1 MRMIGRE
8 ISGLTCWPDRLSP
21 RLLAACPLV
30 LLGSM
35 LQSAIAEPAKIRPI
49 PQQPEQVIKLPPGFK
64 AQVFHSM
71 KTGGGE
77 YFRGPRFMAFDQD
90 GNLYVSMG
98 MENKVLMLP
107 DKNGDG
113 LADHAVTVA
122 DNLNAPQGLAFVE
135 GQLLVANQDSVVRL
149 ERRDGQWPAS
159 SREILIDGLPTGGHT
174 LKTLKQ
180 GPDGFL
186 YLSVGSSCNV
196 CREREPLRATI
207 LRYTSTGKPAG
218 GPTDMGPHTNS
229 PIWASGLRNAEGLA
243 WHPKTGAMF
252 VTDNG
257 ADMRSEKV
265 DGKPDDEIPPDELNR
280 ITAGEHYGWP
290 HCWGYRLTDPNFAG
304 KEGFCAGTSGPEIT
318 FKSHSAPLGMTFLDK
333 AAFPDSYK
341 GDAIVALHGSWNR
354 AQPTG
359 YKLVRVKFGS
369 GSQAD
374 TPLEVAD
381 FATGWLDKQGAWG
394 RPVDVVVGPDGA
406 LYVSDDRA
414 GMIYRISYSKEEVEG
429 EMKRKKGAK

>member
-1 MRMIGRE
+1 MRITGLA
-8 ISGLTCWPDRLSP
+8 ISGLTCWRKQRLSG
-21 RLLAACPLV
+21 LLAGLV
-30 LLGSM
+30 LALGLPGILS
-35 LQSAIAEPAKIRPI
+35 AEPASTIPI
-49 PQQPEQVIKLPPGFK
+49 PANPAEAIKLPPGFT
-64 AQVFHSM
+64 AQVFHRM
-71 KTGGGE
+71 KAGGGE
-77 YFRGPRFMAFDQD
+77 YMRGPRFMAFDLY

-98 MENKVLMLP
+98 MENKVVMLP
-107 DKNGDG
+107 DRNKDG
-113 LADHAVTVA
+113 VADEAVTVA

-149 ERRDGQWPAS
+149 ERQNNQWPAAF
-159 SREILIDGLPTGGHT
+159 REVLIEDLPTGGHT

-196 CREREPLRATI
+196 CREREPERATI

-218 GPTDMGPHTNS
+218 APTALGPHTNS
-229 PIWASGLRNAEGLA
+229 PIWASGLRNAEGMA
-243 WHPKTGAMF
+243 WHPGTGAMF
-252 VTDNG
+252 ATDNG
-257 ADMRSEKV
+257 ADMRSERKG
-265 DGKPDDEIPPDELNR
+265 GKPDDDIPPDELNR
-280 ITAGEHYGWP
+280 IVAGGHYGWP
-290 HCWGYRLTDPNFAG
+290 YCWGYRLTDPNFAG
-304 KEGFCAGTSGPEIT
+304 DDGFCAPTQVPAIT

-333 AAFPDSYK
+333 AAVPNDYQ

-354 AQPTG
+354 VEPAG

-369 GSQAD
+369 GKKAD
-374 TPLEVAD
+374 TPVEVTD

-414 GMIYRISYSKEEVEG
+414 AMIYRITYNKSEIESET
-429 EMKRKKGAK
+429 KRKKGKT